1 MFVTV
6 ISTISRWLLMYACV
20 CIVTSFI
27 GSVIASILKEYNGES
42 LIYSY
47 LLSAMLLT
55 ITIMY
60 IIESI

>member
-1 MFVTV
+1 MLITV
-6 ISTISRWLLMYACV
+6 ISIIARWLLMYACV

-27 GSVIASILKEYNGES
+27 GSVIATMLKEYNGES
-42 LIYSY
+42 LIYAY

-60 IIESI
+60 ILESI